1 MPTLIFWRHSD
12 AGQPNPAH
20 FHLDSAFFVAAC
32 PRLGVRFRLGSAE
45 VAEVAEVLSPKL
57 YFRQQ
62 FDSETALVM
71 LLC

>member
-12 AGQPNPAH
+12 AGQPNPVH

-32 PRLGVRFRLGSAE
+32 PRLGVRFRLGSAQ
-45 VAEVAEVLSPKL
+45 AAQVLSPKL